1 MHDLVCI
8 QSIGQRPDRND
19 HNAPWKA
26 YFELRTN
33 YRTFKLYAPNDEE
46 RDLWINGFH
55 SILKLPVSDPCF
67 KPLGLITKQ
76 TMKQEIAECVETGES
91 EEKEKESV
99 KADNT
104 TIGMI
109 GSMSRH

>member
-1 MHDLVCI
+1 
-8 QSIGQRPDRND
+8 
-19 HNAPWKA
+19 
-26 YFELRTN
+26 
-33 YRTFKLYAPNDEE
+33 
-46 RDLWINGFH
+46 
-55 SILKLPVSDPCF
+55 
-67 KPLGLITKQ
+67 
-76 TMKQEIAECVETGES
+76 MKQEIAECVETGES